1 MSDRYPRGHDRPVP
15 AEPSSPGDD
24 DALTVESP
32 AVIELGIAPPDGG
45 APRTAATEI
54 VGFGVDDDLPDD
66 ADDVPTGVAAPV
78 PSPRVDDDEIVLVD
92 AALAEEPRLV
102 IERYAQAPTPVVNRV
117 GRASRVFRLWFA
129 VTASVVSVAVG
140 ARLAYLGLSIR
151 QVVLA
156 TVLGIGLSLIPL
168 GLGTLAGRRN
178 GQSMVMLSRATFG
191 VIGNL
196 VPTAFALLVRM
207 AWGALLLAIL
217 GRAVTAATGPATRI
231 SGEVRDGSVPLAAL
245 AVLIVATVVALFG
258 YALIRSVQAVLAVA
272 GAALVIA
279 VMVLSAGLVDIGAA
293 LSVPDGSGFMVLG
306 GVTLVFAYLGLAW
319 ASSGADLARYQGRS
333 GSGSAA
339 VLWLFAG
346 LGVPALVLAAW
357 GALLVSSQSQ
367 RGADLAVDP
376 VGTLAALLPAGLEWP
391 LLLLGT
397 VTVLSALILTLYSGG
412 LAAAALSSGVPR
424 AAGVAVTAI
433 GAALLL
439 LPFGGLGVR
448 AAFLTVPL
456 TLAIPVAAWS
466 GLFSAETFVRAN
478 RYDTRSLL
486 KRGGA
491 YADVRWVNLAAFV
504 VFSAI
509 GWGLLVP
516 GDGWSAWQ
524 GYLFAPLGIDP
535 RGEFAATHPG
545 ILIAFALGLAT
556 PLLAGI
562 PAIRR
567 QESLRSPASAQ

>member
-1 MSDRYPRGHDRPVP
+1 MSDRYPRGQDGPVP
-15 AEPSSPGDD
+15 PEPASPADD

-32 AVIELGIAPPDGG
+32 AVIELGITPLDGS

-78 PSPRVDDDEIVLVD
+78 ASPRVSDDEIVLVD
-92 AALAEEPRLV
+92 AALAEEPRLA

-117 GRASRVFRLWFA
+117 GRGSRVFRLWFA
-129 VTASVVSVAVG
+129 VMASVVSVAVG

-151 QVVLA
+151 QVVLV
-156 TVLGIGLSLIPL
+156 TVLGIVLSLIPL

-191 VIGNL
+191 VIGNV
-196 VPTAFALLVRM
+196 VPTVFALLVRM

-217 GRAVTAATGPATRI
+217 GRAVTAATRPPTLAGGT
-231 SGEVRDGSVPLAAL
+231 RDGSVPVPAL

-279 VMVLSAGLVDIGAA
+279 VMVLSAGLVDVGSA
-293 LSVPDGSGFMVLG
+293 LTVPDGSGFTVFG

-333 GSGSAA
+333 GSGSNA
-339 VLWLFAG
+339 VLWLLAG
-346 LGVPALVLAAW
+346 VGVPALVLASW
-357 GALLVSSQSQ
+357 GALLVSSQGQ

-412 LAAAALSSGVPR
+412 LAAAALSSGLPR
-424 AAGVAVTAI
+424 AAGVALTAM

-439 LPFGGLGVR
+439 LPSGGLGVR

-504 VFSAI
+504 VFSVV

-516 GDGWSAWQ
+516 GEGWSAWQ
-524 GYLFAPLGIDP
+524 GYLFEPLGIDP
-535 RGEFAATHPG
+535 GGEFAATNPG
-545 ILIAFALGLAT
+545 VLIVFALGLAT

-567 QESLRSPASAQ
+567 QENARTPASAG

>member
-1 MSDRYPRGHDRPVP
+1 MSDWYPRGQDGPVSPEP
-15 AEPSSPGDD
+15 ASPGDD

-32 AVIELGIAPPDGG
+32 AVIELGITPLDGS

-54 VGFGVDDDLPDD
+54 IGFGVDDDLPDD

-78 PSPRVDDDEIVLVD
+78 ASPRVGDDEVVLVD
-92 AALAEEPRLV
+92 AALADEPRLV
-102 IERYAQAPTPVVNRV
+102 IERNAQAPTPVVNRV

-129 VTASVVSVAVG
+129 VTASVVSVAIG

-156 TVLGIGLSLIPL
+156 TVLGIVLSLIPL

-196 VPTAFALLVRM
+196 VPTVFALLIRM

-217 GRAVTAATGPATRI
+217 GRAVTAATSPPALTGR
-231 SGEVRDGSVPLAAL
+231 GAMDGSVPLAAL
-245 AVLIVATVVALFG
+245 GILVVATVVALFG

-272 GAALVIA
+272 GATLAIA
-279 VMVLSAGLVDIGAA
+279 VMVLSAGLVDVRAA
-293 LSVPDGSGFMVLG
+293 LAVPDGSGFMVFG
-306 GVTLVFAYLGLAW
+306 GITLVFAYLGLAW

-333 GSGSAA
+333 GSGSTA

-346 LGVPALVLAAW
+346 VGVPALVLASW
-357 GALLVSSQSQ
+357 GALLVSSQSR
-367 RGADLAVDP
+367 RGADLTVDP

-412 LAAAALSSGVPR
+412 FAAVALSSGLPR
-424 AAGVAVTAI
+424 AAGVALTAI
-433 GAALLL
+433 GAAVLL
-439 LPFGGLGVR
+439 LPFSGLGVK

-466 GLFSAETFVRAN
+466 GLFSAETLVRAN
-478 RYDTRSLL
+478 RYDTHSLL

-504 VFSAI
+504 VFSVV

-524 GYLFAPLGIDP
+524 GYLFAPFGIDP
-535 RGEFAATHPG
+535 EFAATNPG
-545 ILIAFALGLAT
+545 VLIAFVLGFAT

-567 QESLRSPASAQ
+567 QERLRAPAPAR

>member
-1 MSDRYPRGHDRPVP
+1 MSDRNPRGQGGPVP
-15 AEPSSPGDD
+15 PDPAPGDD
-24 DALTVESP
+24 DALTAESP
-32 AVIELGIAPPDGG
+32 AVRELGISPLDGSAPK
-45 APRTAATEI
+45 TAATEI
-54 VGFGVDDDLPDD
+54 IGFGIDDDLPDD

-78 PSPRVDDDEIVLVD
+78 ASPRVADDEIVLVD
-92 AALAEEPRLV
+92 AALADEPRLV

-117 GRASRVFRLWFA
+117 GRASRVFGLWFA

-140 ARLAYLGLSIR
+140 ARLAYLGLSLR
-151 QVVLA
+151 QVVLV
-156 TVLGIGLSLIPL
+156 TVLGIVLSLVPL

-178 GQSMVMLSRATFG
+178 GQSTVMLSRATFG

-196 VPTAFALLVRM
+196 VPAVFALLVRM

-217 GRAVTAATGPATRI
+217 GRAVTAATGPTAP
-231 SGEVRDGSVPLAAL
+231 GAAGARDGSVPLAAL
-245 AVLIVATVVALFG
+245 GVLAVATVIALFG

-272 GAALVIA
+272 GATLVIA
-279 VMVLSAGLVDIGAA
+279 MMVLSAGLVDLDSALAA
-293 LSVPDGSGFMVLG
+293 PDGSGFTVFG

-333 GSGSAA
+333 GKGSASL
-339 VLWLFAG
+339 LWLLAG
-346 LGVPALVLAAW
+346 VGVPALVLAVW
-357 GALLVSSQSQ
+357 GAVLVSSQRQ
-367 RGADLAVDP
+367 RGADLSVDP
-376 VGTLAALLPAGLEWP
+376 VGALAALLPEGLEWP

-412 LAAAALSSGVPR
+412 LAAAALSAGLPR
-424 AAGVAVTAI
+424 AAGVVLTAV
-433 GAALLL
+433 GAAALL

-466 GLFSAETFVRAN
+466 GLFSAETLVRAS
-478 RYDTRSLL
+478 RFDTHSLL

-491 YADVRWVNLAAFV
+491 YADVRWVNLGAFV
-504 VFSAI
+504 VFCAI
-509 GWGLLVP
+509 GWGLLLP
-516 GDGWSAWQ
+516 GVGWSAWQ

-535 RGEFAATHPG
+535 GGEFAAANPG
-545 ILIAFALGLAT
+545 VLVAFALGLAT
-556 PLLAGI
+556 PLLAGV

-567 QESLRSPASAQ
+567 QERLRAPASAR

>member
-1 MSDRYPRGHDRPVP
+1 MSDRYQRGQGDPVP
-15 AEPSSPGDD
+15 PEPDSPGED

-32 AVIELGIAPPDGG
+32 AVIDLGITPLDGSAPQ
-45 APRTAATEI
+45 TAATEI
-54 VGFGVDDDLPDD
+54 VGFGIDDDLPDD

-78 PSPRVDDDEIVLVD
+78 ASPRVGDDEIVLVD
-92 AALAEEPRLV
+92 AALADEPLLV
-102 IERYAQAPTPVVNRV
+102 IERNSQAPTPVVNRV
-117 GRASRVFRLWFA
+117 GRSSRVFRLWFA

-151 QVVLA
+151 QVVIS
-156 TVLGIGLSLIPL
+156 TVLGIALSLIPL

-191 VIGNL
+191 VIGNV

-217 GRAVTAATGPATRI
+217 GRAVTGATGPSPRTEGGA
-231 SGEVRDGSVPLAAL
+231 VDGSVPLAAL
-245 AVLIVATVVALFG
+245 GVLLVATVVALFG

-272 GAALVIA
+272 GATLVIA
-279 VMVLSAGLVDIGAA
+279 MMVLSAGLVDLGSA
-293 LSVPDGSGFMVLG
+293 LTVPDGSGFMVIG

-333 GSGSAA
+333 GSGSSA
-339 VLWLFAG
+339 VLWLLAG
-346 LGVPALVLAAW
+346 VGAPALVLAAW
-357 GALLVSSQSQ
+357 GALLVSSQRQ
-367 RGADLAVDP
+367 RGADLTVDP
-376 VGTLAALLPAGLEWP
+376 VGTLAALLPTGLEWP

-397 VTVLSALILTLYSGG
+397 VTVLSSLILTLYSGG
-412 LAAAALSSGVPR
+412 LAAAALSAGLPR
-424 AAGVAVTAI
+424 AAGVALTAI
-433 GAALLL
+433 GAAVLL
-439 LPFGGLGVR
+439 LPIGGLGVR

-466 GLFSAETFVRAN
+466 GLFSAETLVRAN

-491 YADVRWVNLAAFV
+491 YADVRWTNLAAFV
-504 VFSAI
+504 VFSVI

-524 GYLFAPLGIDP
+524 GYLFSPLGIDP
-535 RGEFAATHPG
+535 RGEFAAANPG
-545 ILIAFALGLAT
+545 VLIAFVLGVAT

-567 QESLRSPASAQ
+567 QERLRAPASAR